1 MTANERRLLV
11 ALASVAVAAS
21 LAIPTLSLSMDAREL
36 DAAERAFAAA
46 PPPAAPSTL
55 DDRTA
60 SSREPPAAMEPEA
73 VAEALKAAGIK
84 AGLSVDRYAI
94 ARKDGDATLEL
105 AVSGS
110 AASMAGFLDATRVAS
125 QGYRVERLSI
135 RKVESRSVATRLE
148 ASLAFERSYSAALP
162 ESVGSREAFA
172 RLMGLPGASPRILPA
187 PVPPPA
193 APAPEA
199 SAPPRRLAYV
209 GTVATETGSEFFIKD
224 LDSGRVVRLG
234 VLSSSAASW
243 RLAGRDGDILLLEIE
258 GRSYRISTK

>member
-1 MTANERRLLV
+1 MTASERRLLV
-11 ALASVAVAAS
+11 LLAAVAVAAS
-21 LAIPTLSLSMDAREL
+21 LALPALSLSMDARQL
-36 DAAERAFAAA
+36 AAAERAFAAA
-46 PPPAAPSTL
+46 PSPAPSTP

-60 SSREPPAAMEPEA
+60 SSRERPAAMEPEA
-73 VAEALKAAGIK
+73 VAEALKVAGLK

-94 ARKDGDATLEL
+94 ARQDGDATLEL

-110 AASMAGFLDATRVAS
+110 AASMAGFLDATRVAA
-125 QGYRVERLSI
+125 QGYRVGRLAI
-135 RKVESRSVATRLE
+135 RKVESRSAPTRLE
-148 ASLAFERSYSAALP
+148 ASLAFEISDSAALP
-162 ESVGSREAFA
+162 ESVGSGEEFA
-172 RLMGLPGASPRILPA
+172 RLMGLPVASPRILPA
-187 PVPPPA
+187 PAPPPA

-209 GTVATETGSEFFIKD
+209 GTVATETGSEYFIKD

-234 VLSSSAASW
+234 AFSSSADSW

>member
-11 ALASVAVAAS
+11 LLAGVAVAAS
-21 LAIPTLSLSMDAREL
+21 LALPALSLSMDAREL
-36 DAAERAFAAA
+36 AAAERAFAAA
-46 PPPAAPSTL
+46 PSPAPSTP

-73 VAEALKAAGIK
+73 AAEALKATGLES
-84 AGLSVDRYAI
+84 GLSVDRYAI
-94 ARKDGDATLEL
+94 ARQDGDATLEL

-110 AASMAGFLDATRVAS
+110 AASMAGFLDATRVAAP
-125 QGYRVERLSI
+125 GYRVGRLSI
-135 RKVESRSVATRLE
+135 RKLESRSAPTRLE
-148 ASLAFERSYSAALP
+148 ANLAFERSDSAPLP
-162 ESVGSREAFA
+162 ESVGSGEAFA
-172 RLMGLPGASPRILPA
+172 RLMGLSGASPRILPA
-187 PVPPPA
+187 PAPPPA

-209 GTVATETGSEFFIKD
+209 GTIVTESGTEHFIKD

-234 VLSSSAASW
+234 ELSSSAGSW